1 MKAAVLKAPR
11 ELRIEQIP
19 KPASD
24 DEFLVLEVKACGICG
39 SDVRYYEGENP
50 WALHTLGKFV
60 PNPPNIVLG
69 HEFAGIV
76 HEVRNPEYADLLGKR
91 VSVLAFDTC
100 GVCDCCRAGLYH
112 LCRDTRHLG
121 HGAGWGN
128 RGYFPGGMADYC
140 EVWNH
145 HVVELPDNV
154 SFEEATLLD
163 PISVAVHAVTLA
175 GLSPGA
181 DVLVLGCGAVGMSI
195 AQAVRAFGAN
205 RVAVTDVY
213 ELPLRVAMENGV
225 TRAINAATAGD
236 ELEKLA
242 AQLAPAGFQAVFDT
256 VGTAQ
261 SQRQALRLLKPNGTL
276 VNLVANGT
284 ECRYAL
290 TDIASE
296 RRIVCSANNRYEDY
310 LMGLALIENGTI
322 NAKAMITHRFPLAE
336 VQRGF
341 DLLLDK
347 EHSAVMKVVLTM

>member
-11 ELRIEQIP
+11 VLKIEEIP
-19 KPASD
+19 KPVAD

-69 HEFAGIV
+69 HEFAGVV
-76 HEVRNPEYADLLGKR
+76 HEVSNPEYARLLGKR

-112 LCRDTRHLG
+112 LCHDTRHLG
-121 HGAGWGN
+121 HGAGWGD
-128 RGYFPGGMADYC
+128 RAYFPGGMADYC

-145 HVVELPDNV
+145 HVVELPDSV

-175 GLSPGA
+175 ELTPGA
-181 DVLVLGCGAVGMSI
+181 DVLVLGCGAVGLSI

-205 RVAVTDVY
+205 RVAVTDIY
-213 ELPLRVAMENGV
+213 DLPLKTALENGV
-225 TRAINAATAGD
+225 TYAVRAAGENLD
-236 ELEKLA
+236 KLA
-242 AQLAPAGFQAVFDT
+242 AKAIPEGFHAVFDT

-261 SQRQALRLLKPNGTL
+261 SQRQALRLLKLNGVL
-276 VNLVANGT
+276 VNLVANDT
-284 ECRYAL
+284 ECSYAL
-290 TDIASE
+290 TDLAGE
-296 RRIVCSANNRYEDY
+296 RRMICSANNRYEDY
-310 LMGLALIENGTI
+310 LLGLTLIENGTI
-322 NAKAMITHRFPLAE
+322 NARAMITHRFPLNQ

-347 EHSAVMKVVLTM
+347 EHSAVMKAVLTF